1 MTRIENVGEE
11 IQALI
16 RRMKLAWRPK
26 RRSTASM
33 KSHSKRS
40 KALARSSLKEESLL
54 GPSLKGEGVDNL
66 LGNNYVG
73 EDMPILNKGGLGLVN
88 IIGEMRLQSI
98 S

>member
-1 MTRIENVGEE
+1 MNQANETGLKTQTPKHSINEIPLQAIEGF
-11 IQALI
+11 
-16 RRMKLAWRPK
+16 
-26 RRSTASM
+26 
-33 KSHSKRS
+33 SKVQ
-40 KALARSSLKEESLL
+40 LKEESLL

-73 EDMPILNKGGLGLVN
+73 EDMPILNKGSLGLVN

>member
-1 MTRIENVGEE
+1 MN
-11 IQALI
+11 QANETGLETQT
-16 RRMKLAWRPK
+16 PK
-26 RRSTASM
+26 HSINE
-33 KSHSKRS
+33 SHSKRS
-40 KALARSSLKEESLL
+40 KALAKSSLKEESLL